1 MWQSVVTSATR
12 GHNDDRKMPEYQHIA
27 GPLCTVK
34 CLYMC
39 WLVVDDNKLHLN
51 SCCFLK

>member
-1 MWQSVVTSATR
+1 MLQSVVTSATR

-27 GPLCTVK
+27 GPLCTGKV
-34 CLYMC
+34 LVC
-39 WLVVDDNKLHLN
+39 WCGAVDDNKLHLN